1 MIGGVVINVYI
12 IVVQG
17 KTVRPRANIIGVEDN
32 VQSSIVLRGQ
42 EVQAWCHWGASTL
55 VGNQVEVE

>member
-17 KTVRPRANIIGVEDN
+17 KTVRRRPTIIGVEDY
-32 VQSSIVLRGQ
+32 
-42 EVQAWCHWGASTL
+42 EVDYLFGHLAFE
-55 VGNQVEVE
+55 VGVAR